1 MCQAKVNTSVRDTT
15 TLCHNYIKLCHNMVV
30 SLAQFTI
37 SLPLELDGWT
47 RIRAVFFTLES
58 YAEYVLGTTP
68 SDEPRSQ
75 RWCRILERAMLCG
88 PWASLD

>member
-1 MCQAKVNTSVRDTT
+1 MINTSVRDTT

-47 RIRAVFFTLES
+47 RIRPVFFTLGS
-58 YAEYVLGTTP
+58 YARYVLGATP
-68 SDEPRSQ
+68 SDEPRYVSKVVSYP
-75 RWCRILERAMLCG
+75 RASYVVRTLG
-88 PWASLD
+88 